1 MMARALR
8 VGVIGGGIGGVA
20 LAGALAQRGIEVK
33 VFERT
38 AAFGDVGAGIQM
50 TPNAAKVLRG
60 LGLADQ
66 LRRASFLPQAIVGRN
81 WATARELFR
90 TPLIEACPAL
100 YGADFYHV
108 HRADLHA
115 MLASLV
121 PAQSAVLSTAC
132 TGVRNEAN
140 TAVAAFADGSE
151 YEADL
156 IVGADGVR
164 SVVRSALFGTDAPR
178 FTGHMCYRAV
188 VPFPDVRPAFV
199 SPDSSFWMGPNGHV
213 VSYYVRS
220 GAAVNIVA
228 VNETANWVEESW
240 NAPSSRE
247 ELLNAFKGW
256 HPNLIRLFERTDSVF
271 KWGLFDRDPMT
282 SWSVGRV
289 ALLGDSAHPMLP
301 FLSQGAAMAIED
313 GYVLATA
320 LAGHGLDV
328 ASALRDYQAERL
340 PRTSRVQL
348 ESRERGRT
356 YHLPS
361 RFAQV
366 RRDAM
371 YRVQSLLNPH
381 SSGIKA
387 NWVYEYDAT
396 AFKPKGTP
404 AALPQAA

>member
-1 MMARALR
+1 MARKLR

-20 LAGALAQRGIEVK
+20 LTGALAQRGIEVK
-33 VFERT
+33 VFER
-38 AAFGDVGAGIQM
+38 ASAFGDVGAGIQM

-66 LRRASFLPQAIVGRN
+66 LRRAGFLPQAIVGRN
-81 WATARELFR
+81 WRTARENFR
-90 TPLIEACPAL
+90 TPLIEDCPKL

-121 PAQSAVLSTAC
+121 PESSAMLSTSC
-132 TGVRNEAN
+132 LSVRNEAN
-140 TAVAAFADGSE
+140 TAIATFADGTE

-164 SVVRSALFGTDAPR
+164 SIVRNQLFGEEEPR

-188 VPFPDVRPAFV
+188 VPFPDRRPDFV

-213 VSYYVRS
+213 VTYYVRS

-228 VNETANWVEESW
+228 VSETENWVEESW

-256 HPNLIRLFERTDSVF
+256 HPNLIQLFERTDSVF
-271 KWGLFDRDPMT
+271 KWGLFDRDPMNT
-282 SWSVGRV
+282 WSSGRV
-289 ALLGDSAHPMLP
+289 TLLGDSAHPMLP

-313 GYVLATA
+313 GYVLATS
-320 LAGHGLDV
+320 LAAHGQDV
-328 ASALRDYQAERL
+328 QSALRDYEAERL

-348 ESRERGRT
+348 ESRERGKT

-361 RFAQV
+361 ALAQLK
-366 RRDAM
+366 RDAT
-371 YRVQSLLNPH
+371 YRLQALINPH
-381 SSGIKA
+381 ASGIKA

-396 AFKPKGTP
+396 AFKPSVTNFKKV
-404 AALPQAA
+404 A